1 MARALIPA
9 LLLCLLIVVSCAPQN
24 EIAEPDA
31 VVSASSEINESWG
44 WVVKAASANQ
54 ELWNLVKQGSPT
66 EAKLQMNAM
75 PVYLDEADLLVE
87 KAQKSTIPSEKCSIA
102 AIQGYTRYIRTA
114 IDMNENMLNVLAEMA
129 KLEVTTDLGEVGITI
144 SEARKQAD
152 GAKSELA
159 KAKSQINSIDL
170 NCTSSEM
177 RVFIGVDKNQVRS
190 VEKALDDLGAYLDA
204 TKVFVD
210 SGQRFAKVV
219 PALESNKVDEAIVHI
234 KGAIQLNNEAKQ
246 KFSSL
251 TSSEFLEI
259 ATTSVA
265 LKERIGIVGGAY
277 LKFEEGLVALKQ
289 GNEQTAVAL
298 FEEANAMLQGMQ

>member
-1 MARALIPA
+1 
-9 LLLCLLIVVSCAPQN
+9 
-24 EIAEPDA
+24 
-31 VVSASSEINESWG
+31 
-44 WVVKAASANQ
+44 
-54 ELWNLVKQGSPT
+54 
-66 EAKLQMNAM
+66 
-75 PVYLDEADLLVE
+75 
-87 KAQKSTIPSEKCSIA
+87 
-102 AIQGYTRYIRTA
+102 
-114 IDMNENMLNVLAEMA
+114 MNENMLNVLAEMA

-219 PALESNKVDEAIVHI
+219 QALESNKVDEAIVHI